1 MLDAL
6 ADYERLCERAVRE
19 RGLAV
24 GEVRLAPD
32 LGGVRFAPGVLAVGR
47 PSPDRAPRKHALA
60 KLMITHGVGVTAF
73 SAAEVHPP
81 NLAHGHGEMR

>member
-32 LGGVRFAPGVLAVGR
+32 LGGVRFAPGVWQSGDRRQIERLAGGLDGLREIEPCR
-47 PSPDRAPRKHALA
+47 PDAR
-60 KLMITHGVGVTAF
+60 
-73 SAAEVHPP
+73 
-81 NLAHGHGEMR
+81 